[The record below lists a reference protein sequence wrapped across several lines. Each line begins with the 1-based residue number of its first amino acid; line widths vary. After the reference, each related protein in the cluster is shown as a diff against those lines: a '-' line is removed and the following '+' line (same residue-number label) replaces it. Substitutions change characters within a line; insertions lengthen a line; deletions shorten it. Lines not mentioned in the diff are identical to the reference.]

1 MVPVHLIKKIEW
13 SDSMV
18 FLDMSMAA
26 IEKCKLFAEEDFI
39 HMQIAK

>member
-1 MVPVHLIKKIEW
+1 
-13 SDSMV
+13 
-18 FLDMSMAA
+18 MSMAA